1 MPTADTF
8 GVFRKTDIGV
18 EFAIHQTKKFL
29 TDRTD
34 PHSFVII
41 GERMPAVMERKELF
55 LFSIIYYIQYIN
67 IIFIY

>member
-41 GERMPAVMERKELF
+41 GERMPAVMERKKLF
-55 LFSIIYYIQYIN
+55 LFSIYAI
-67 IIFIY
+67 